1 MTAYTLTPLGTAGV
15 DEKRVEV
22 VHGPTLP
29 DSVTRA
35 ELFRRLVGQEVEL
48 QRLRRQLVVAQ
59 AAAMHM
65 ERLRERM
72 DNESAL
78 RVRQQ
83 QRLWRVALALATIA
97 HRCPEAGPEVVAARE
112 LIWRQG
118 DA

>member
-29 DSVTRA
+29 DSLTRA

-72 DNESAL
+72 DNECAL
-78 RVRQQ
+78 RVRGQQ
-83 QRLWRVALALATIA
+83 QMHKVAIGFALIA
-97 HRCPEAGPEVVAARE
+97 GIHPEVAETVESVRE
-112 LIWRQG
+112 EIWRQG